1 MKHYYSSIV
10 RKLFICFLF
19 SFWGIL
25 PLLAQSVSSESSV
38 DWTNRTF
45 SSTLSLDMKQ
55 ANLAFPTGKNTA
67 TNRINSQLPLLVK
80 DPLLTLKVDS
90 SYTLN
95 DMIINDMLSF
105 DSISTVIETGDK
117 SPAIFSQ
124 TGLALSMN
132 HQLEL
137 ADIGIL
143 MIKHRYP
150 YSPKE
155 PIQQAASRQYTGI
168 IIDARG
174 SLPVQGEFVQDQ
186 VDPCFFPAIWD
197 DNMNLI
203 YEKNMTNAAIA
214 QQVGIV
220 HYDYSDD
227 EARYRDRIGSDPL
240 RIRARKVYGVNRTDP
255 VISRNDALKIL
266 SIPENIQLLNE
277 GRVVV
282 LLDKERL
289 IHPVATPNKDEA
301 YYVVLRELKKF
312 IYDDKVQDVEVR
324 DDSRGIQIS
333 VQNLQFVADSSE
345 LLSNEEPRL
354 DELAEMI
361 RAVTASQE
369 YTVTV
374 EGHTA
379 SVGKPTGEL
388 NLSIERAQAIIQ
400 ALERRGI
407 DTSQFT
413 YRGYG
418 GTVPLGD
425 NNTAEGRAM
434 NRRVEIMI
442 IPKQTYVQRSVDNP
456 PSMDSTEQ

>member
-1 MKHYYSSIV
+1 MKRYYSSIV
-10 RKLFICFLF
+10 RRLFIGGLLSF
-19 SFWGIL
+19 SIIL
-25 PLLAQSVSSESSV
+25 SLSAQSVSSESTV
-38 DWTNRTF
+38 DWTTRTF
-45 SSTLSLDMKQ
+45 TSTLNLDMKQ
-55 ANLAFPTGKNTA
+55 ANLSFPTGKNTA
-67 TNRINSQLPLLVK
+67 TNRMNSQLPLLIK
-80 DPLLTLKVDS
+80 DPLLSLKVDS

-95 DMIINDMLSF
+95 DMIVNDLLPF
-105 DSISTVIETGDK
+105 DSIASIIETGTK

-124 TGLALSMN
+124 TGLALNMN
-132 HQLEL
+132 HQMNL
-137 ADIGIL
+137 ANIGIL

-155 PIQQAASRQYTGI
+155 PIQQVASRKYTGI

-174 SLPVQGEFVQDQ
+174 SLPVQGEFIQDQ
-186 VDPCFFPAIWD
+186 VDPCFFPTVWD
-197 DNMNLI
+197 DDMNLL

-214 QQVGIV
+214 QKEGIV

-227 EARYRDRIGSDPL
+227 ESRYQDRIGNDPL

-255 VISRNDALKIL
+255 IISRNDALKIL

-277 GRVVV
+277 GRVVI
-282 LLDKERL
+282 LLDQERL
-289 IHPVATPNKDEA
+289 IHPVATPSKDEA

-312 IYDDKVQDVEVR
+312 IYDDKVQDVEIR
-324 DDSRGIQIS
+324 DDARGIQIS

-345 LLSNEEPRL
+345 LLAEEEPRL
-354 DELAEMI
+354 NELAEMI
-361 RAVTASQE
+361 RTVVESQE

-400 ALERRGI
+400 AMEKRGI

-425 NNTAEGRAM
+425 NDTAEGRAM

-442 IPKQTYVQRSVDNP
+442 IPKQTYIQRSVDNP
-456 PSMDSTEQ
+456 PTMQ

>member
-1 MKHYYSSIV
+1 MKLVKRYYSSIV
-10 RKLFICFLF
+10 RRLFIGCLLSF
-19 SFWGIL
+19 SIIL
-25 PLLAQSVSSESSV
+25 SLSAQSVSSESTV

-45 SSTLSLDMKQ
+45 TSTLNLDMNQ
-55 ANLAFPTGKNTA
+55 ANLSFPTGKNTA
-67 TNRINSQLPLLVK
+67 SNRMNSQLPLLIK
-80 DPLLTLKVDS
+80 DPLLSLKVDS

-95 DMIINDMLSF
+95 DMIVNDLLSF
-105 DSISTVIETGDK
+105 DSITSIIETGTK

-124 TGLALSMN
+124 TGLALNMN
-132 HQLEL
+132 HQMNL
-137 ADIGIL
+137 ANIGIL

-155 PIQQAASRQYTGI
+155 PIQQVASRKYTGI

-186 VDPCFFPAIWD
+186 VDPCFFPTVWD
-197 DNMNLI
+197 DDMNLL

-214 QQVGIV
+214 QKEGIV

-227 EARYRDRIGSDPL
+227 ESRYQDRIGNDPL
-240 RIRARKVYGVNRTDP
+240 RIRARKVYGINRTDP
-255 VISRNDALKIL
+255 IISRNDALKIL

-277 GRVVV
+277 GRVVI
-282 LLDKERL
+282 LLDQERL
-289 IHPVATPNKDEA
+289 IHPVATPSKDDT
-301 YYVVLRELKKF
+301 YYVVLRELKEF
-312 IYDDKVQDVEVR
+312 IYDDKVQDVEIR
-324 DDSRGIQIS
+324 DDARGIQIS

-345 LLSNEEPRL
+345 LLAEEEPRL
-354 DELAEMI
+354 NELAEML
-361 RAVTASQE
+361 RTVVESQE

-388 NLSIERAQAIIQ
+388 NLSIERALAIIQ
-400 ALERRGI
+400 AMEKRGI

-425 NNTAEGRAM
+425 NDTAEGRAM

-442 IPKQTYVQRSVDNP
+442 IPKQTYIQRSVDNP
-456 PSMDSTEQ
+456 PTMQ

>member
-25 PLLAQSVSSESSV
+25 PLLAQSVSSESRV

-67 TNRINSQLPLLVK
+67 TNRINSHLPLLVK

-95 DMIINDMLSF
+95 DMIVNDMLSF

-143 MIKHRYP
+143 MIKHRHP

-155 PIQQAASRQYTGI
+155 PIQQVASRKYTGI

-186 VDPCFFPAIWD
+186 VDPCFFPTVWD
-197 DNMNLI
+197 DDMNLL

-214 QQVGIV
+214 QKEGIV

-227 EARYRDRIGSDPL
+227 ESRYQDRIGNDPL

-255 VISRNDALKIL
+255 IISRNDALKIL

-277 GRVVV
+277 GRVVI
-282 LLDKERL
+282 LLDQERL
-289 IHPVATPNKDEA
+289 IHPVATPSKDDA

-312 IYDDKVQDVEVR
+312 IYDDKVQDVEIR
-324 DDSRGIQIS
+324 DDTRGIQIS

-345 LLSNEEPRL
+345 LLAEEEPRL
-354 DELAEMI
+354 NELAEMI
-361 RAVTASQE
+361 RTVVESQE

-400 ALERRGI
+400 AMEKRGI

-425 NNTAEGRAM
+425 NDTAEGRAM

-442 IPKQTYVQRSVDNP
+442 IPKQTYIQRSVDNP
-456 PSMDSTEQ
+456 PTMQ

>member
-1 MKHYYSSIV
+1 MKRYYSSIV
-10 RKLFICFLF
+10 RRLFIGCLLSF
-19 SFWGIL
+19 SIIL
-25 PLLAQSVSSESSV
+25 PLSAQSVSSESTV

-45 SSTLSLDMKQ
+45 TSTLNLDMKQ
-55 ANLAFPTGKNTA
+55 ANLSFPTGKNTA
-67 TNRINSQLPLLVK
+67 SNRMNSQLPLLIK
-80 DPLLTLKVDS
+80 DPLLSLKVDS

-95 DMIINDMLSF
+95 DMIVNDLLSF
-105 DSISTVIETGDK
+105 DSITSIIETGTK

-124 TGLALSMN
+124 TGLALNMN
-132 HQLEL
+132 HQMNL
-137 ADIGIL
+137 ANIGIL

-155 PIQQAASRQYTGI
+155 PIQQVASRKYTGI

-186 VDPCFFPAIWD
+186 VDPCFFPTVWD
-197 DNMNLI
+197 DDMNLL

-214 QQVGIV
+214 QKEGIV

-227 EARYRDRIGSDPL
+227 ESRYQDRIGNDPL
-240 RIRARKVYGVNRTDP
+240 RIRARKVYGINRTDP
-255 VISRNDALKIL
+255 IISRNDALKIL

-277 GRVVV
+277 GRVVI
-282 LLDKERL
+282 LLDQERL
-289 IHPVATPNKDEA
+289 IHPVATPSKDDA

-312 IYDDKVQDVEVR
+312 IYDDKVQDVEIR
-324 DDSRGIQIS
+324 DDARGIQIS

-345 LLSNEEPRL
+345 LLAEEEPRL
-354 DELAEMI
+354 NELAEMI
-361 RAVTASQE
+361 RTAVESQE

-388 NLSIERAQAIIQ
+388 NLSIERALAIIQ
-400 ALERRGI
+400 AMEKRGI

-425 NNTAEGRAM
+425 NDTAEGRAM

-442 IPKQTYVQRSVDNP
+442 IPKQTYIQRSVDNP
-456 PSMDSTEQ
+456 PTMQ

>member
-1 MKHYYSSIV
+1 MKLVKRYYSSIV
-10 RKLFICFLF
+10 RRFFIGCLLSF
-19 SFWGIL
+19 SIIL
-25 PLLAQSVSSESSV
+25 SLSAQSVSSESTV

-45 SSTLSLDMKQ
+45 TSTLNLDMKQ
-55 ANLAFPTGKNTA
+55 ANLSFPTGKNTA
-67 TNRINSQLPLLVK
+67 SNRMNSQLPLLIK
-80 DPLLTLKVDS
+80 DPLLSLKVDS

-95 DMIINDMLSF
+95 DMIVNDLLSF
-105 DSISTVIETGDK
+105 DSITSIIETGTK

-124 TGLALSMN
+124 TGLALNMN
-132 HQLEL
+132 HQMNL
-137 ADIGIL
+137 ANIGIL

-155 PIQQAASRQYTGI
+155 PIQQVASRKYTGI

-186 VDPCFFPAIWD
+186 VDPCFFPTVWD
-197 DNMNLI
+197 DDMNLL
-203 YEKNMTNAAIA
+203 YKKNMTNAAIA
-214 QQVGIV
+214 QKEGIV

-227 EARYRDRIGSDPL
+227 ESRYQDRIGNDPL
-240 RIRARKVYGVNRTDP
+240 RIRARKVYGINRTDP
-255 VISRNDALKIL
+255 IISRNDALKIL

-277 GRVVV
+277 GRVVI
-282 LLDKERL
+282 LLDQERL
-289 IHPVATPNKDEA
+289 IHPVATPTKDDT
-301 YYVVLRELKKF
+301 YYVVLRELKEF
-312 IYDDKVQDVEVR
+312 IYDDKVQDVEIR
-324 DDSRGIQIS
+324 DDARGIQIS

-345 LLSNEEPRL
+345 LLAEEEPRL
-354 DELAEMI
+354 NELAEML
-361 RAVTASQE
+361 RTVVESQE

-388 NLSIERAQAIIQ
+388 NLSIERALAIIQ
-400 ALERRGI
+400 AMEKRGI

-425 NNTAEGRAM
+425 NDTAEGRAM

-442 IPKQTYVQRSVDNP
+442 IPKQTYIQRSVDNP
-456 PSMDSTEQ
+456 PTMQ

>member
-1 MKHYYSSIV
+1 MKRYYSSIV
-10 RKLFICFLF
+10 RRLFIGCLLSF
-19 SFWGIL
+19 SIIL
-25 PLLAQSVSSESSV
+25 PLSAQSVSSESTV

-45 SSTLSLDMKQ
+45 TSTLNLDMKQ
-55 ANLAFPTGKNTA
+55 ANLSFPTGKNTA
-67 TNRINSQLPLLVK
+67 SNRMNSQLPLLIK
-80 DPLLTLKVDS
+80 DPLLSLKVDS

-95 DMIINDMLSF
+95 DMIVNDLLSF
-105 DSISTVIETGDK
+105 DSITSIIETGTK

-124 TGLALSMN
+124 TGLALNMN
-132 HQLEL
+132 HQMNL
-137 ADIGIL
+137 ANIGIL

-155 PIQQAASRQYTGI
+155 PIQQVASRKYTGI

-186 VDPCFFPAIWD
+186 VDPCFFPTVWD
-197 DNMNLI
+197 DDMNLL

-214 QQVGIV
+214 QKEGIV

-227 EARYRDRIGSDPL
+227 ESRYQDRIGNDPL
-240 RIRARKVYGVNRTDP
+240 RIRARKVYGINRTDP
-255 VISRNDALKIL
+255 IISRNDALKIL

-277 GRVVV
+277 GRVVI
-282 LLDKERL
+282 LLDQERL
-289 IHPVATPNKDEA
+289 LHPVATPTKDDT

-312 IYDDKVQDVEVR
+312 IYDDNVQDVEIL
-324 DDSRGIQIS
+324 DDARGSQSS

-345 LLSNEEPRL
+345 LLAEEEPRL
-354 DELAEMI
+354 NELAEML
-361 RAVTASQE
+361 RTVVESQE

-388 NLSIERAQAIIQ
+388 NLSIERALAIIQ
-400 ALERRGI
+400 AMEKRGI

-425 NNTAEGRAM
+425 NDTAEGRAM

-442 IPKQTYVQRSVDNP
+442 IPKQTYIQRSVDNP
-456 PSMDSTEQ
+456 PTMQ

>member
-1 MKHYYSSIV
+1 MKRYYSSIV
-10 RKLFICFLF
+10 RRFFIGCLLSF
-19 SFWGIL
+19 SIIL
-25 PLLAQSVSSESSV
+25 SLSAQSVSSESTV

-45 SSTLSLDMKQ
+45 TSTLNLDMKQ
-55 ANLAFPTGKNTA
+55 ANLSFPTGKNTA
-67 TNRINSQLPLLVK
+67 SNRMNSQLPLLIK
-80 DPLLTLKVDS
+80 DPLLSLKVDS

-95 DMIINDMLSF
+95 DMIVNDLLSF
-105 DSISTVIETGDK
+105 DSITSIIETGTK

-124 TGLALSMN
+124 TGLALNMN
-132 HQLEL
+132 HQMNL
-137 ADIGIL
+137 ANIGIL

-155 PIQQAASRQYTGI
+155 PIQQVASRKYTGI

-186 VDPCFFPAIWD
+186 VDPCFFPTVWD
-197 DNMNLI
+197 DDMNLL

-214 QQVGIV
+214 QKEGIV

-227 EARYRDRIGSDPL
+227 ESRYQDRIGNDPL
-240 RIRARKVYGVNRTDP
+240 RIRARKVYGINRTDP
-255 VISRNDALKIL
+255 IISRNDALKIL

-277 GRVVV
+277 GRVVI
-282 LLDKERL
+282 LLDQERL
-289 IHPVATPNKDEA
+289 IHPVATPSKDDA

-312 IYDDKVQDVEVR
+312 IYDDKVQDVEIR
-324 DDSRGIQIS
+324 DDARGIQIS

-345 LLSNEEPRL
+345 LLAEEEPRL
-354 DELAEMI
+354 NELAEMI
-361 RAVTASQE
+361 RTAVESQE

-388 NLSIERAQAIIQ
+388 NLSIERALAIIQ
-400 ALERRGI
+400 AMEKRGI

-425 NNTAEGRAM
+425 NDTAEGRAM

-442 IPKQTYVQRSVDNP
+442 IPKQTYIQRSVDNP
-456 PSMDSTEQ
+456 PTMQ

>member
-1 MKHYYSSIV
+1 MKLVKRYYSSIV
-10 RKLFICFLF
+10 RRLFIGCLLSF
-19 SFWGIL
+19 SIIL
-25 PLLAQSVSSESSV
+25 SLSAQSVSSESTV

-45 SSTLSLDMKQ
+45 TSTLNLDMKQ
-55 ANLAFPTGKNTA
+55 ANLSFPTGKNTA
-67 TNRINSQLPLLVK
+67 SNRMNSQLPLLIK
-80 DPLLTLKVDS
+80 DPLLSLKVDS

-95 DMIINDMLSF
+95 DMIVNDLLSF
-105 DSISTVIETGDK
+105 DSITSIIETGTK

-124 TGLALSMN
+124 TSLALNMN
-132 HQLEL
+132 HQMNL
-137 ADIGIL
+137 ANIGIL

-155 PIQQAASRQYTGI
+155 PIQQVASRKYTGI

-186 VDPCFFPAIWD
+186 VDPCFFPTVWD
-197 DNMNLI
+197 DDMNLL

-214 QQVGIV
+214 QKEGIV

-227 EARYRDRIGSDPL
+227 ESRYQDRIGNDPL
-240 RIRARKVYGVNRTDP
+240 RIRARKVYGINRTDP
-255 VISRNDALKIL
+255 IISRNDALKIL

-277 GRVVV
+277 GRVVI
-282 LLDKERL
+282 LLDQERL
-289 IHPVATPNKDEA
+289 IHPVATPSKDDA

-312 IYDDKVQDVEVR
+312 IYDDKVQDVEIR
-324 DDSRGIQIS
+324 DDARGIQIS

-345 LLSNEEPRL
+345 LLAEEEPRL
-354 DELAEMI
+354 NELAEMI
-361 RAVTASQE
+361 RTAVESQE

-388 NLSIERAQAIIQ
+388 NLSIERALAIIQ
-400 ALERRGI
+400 AMEKRGI

-425 NNTAEGRAM
+425 NDTAEGRAM

-442 IPKQTYVQRSVDNP
+442 IPKQTYIQRSVDNP
-456 PSMDSTEQ
+456 PTMQ

>member
-1 MKHYYSSIV
+1 MKRYYSSIV
-10 RKLFICFLF
+10 RRLFIGCLLSF
-19 SFWGIL
+19 SIIL
-25 PLLAQSVSSESSV
+25 SLSAQSVSSESTV

-45 SSTLSLDMKQ
+45 TSTLNLDMKQ
-55 ANLAFPTGKNTA
+55 ANLSFPTGKNTA
-67 TNRINSQLPLLVK
+67 SNRMNSQLPLLIK
-80 DPLLTLKVDS
+80 DPLLSLKVDS

-95 DMIINDMLSF
+95 DMIVNDLLSF
-105 DSISTVIETGDK
+105 DSITSIIETGTK

-124 TGLALSMN
+124 TGLALNMN
-132 HQLEL
+132 HQMNL
-137 ADIGIL
+137 ANIGIL

-155 PIQQAASRQYTGI
+155 PIQQVASRKYTGI

-186 VDPCFFPAIWD
+186 VDPCFFPTVWD
-197 DNMNLI
+197 DDMNLL

-214 QQVGIV
+214 QKEGIV

-227 EARYRDRIGSDPL
+227 ESRYQDRIGNDPL
-240 RIRARKVYGVNRTDP
+240 RIRARKVYGINRTDP
-255 VISRNDALKIL
+255 IISRNDALKIL

-277 GRVVV
+277 GRVVI
-282 LLDKERL
+282 LLDQERL
-289 IHPVATPNKDEA
+289 IHPVATPSKDDA
-301 YYVVLRELKKF
+301 YYVVLRELKEF
-312 IYDDKVQDVEVR
+312 IYDDKVQDVEIR
-324 DDSRGIQIS
+324 DDARGIQIS

-345 LLSNEEPRL
+345 LLAEEEPRL
-354 DELAEMI
+354 NELAEMI
-361 RAVTASQE
+361 RTAVESQE

-388 NLSIERAQAIIQ
+388 NLSIERALAIIQ
-400 ALERRGI
+400 AMEKRGI

-425 NNTAEGRAM
+425 NDTAEGRAM

-442 IPKQTYVQRSVDNP
+442 IPKQTYIQRSVDNP
-456 PSMDSTEQ
+456 PTMQ